1 MANVS
6 HTRGDI
12 ATHPDAQEMR
22 DRYARMLG
30 GRDVAL
36 VDGPVF
42 LLGLYCA
49 ASPWIVHYTTS
60 QPALVAHN
68 LIVGIAIGL
77 LALGF
82 TRAPERM
89 YGLSWAMCAMG
100 VWMIIAPWIVGSS
113 PDAGV
118 VWNNIVIGALALIL
132 GWSAPARRR
141 RAPRSPRARPQNRSG
156 EPTRRTDPETG
167 PGRTAK
173 AGRSASAERP
183 VACPAATV
191 AAGARHLPRTP

>member
-6 HTRGDI
+6 PTRGDMT
-12 ATHPDAQEMR
+12 THPDASEMR
-22 DRYARMLG
+22 DRYARVLG

-60 QPALVAHN
+60 QPALVTHN
-68 LIVGIAIGL
+68 LIMGIAIGL

-89 YGLSWAMCAMG
+89 YGLSWAMCALG
-100 VWMIIAPWIVGSS
+100 VWLIISPWVVGES

-118 VWNNIVIGALALIL
+118 VWNNIIIGALAVIL
-132 GWSAPARRR
+132 GLVCAGTA
-141 RAPRSPRARPQNRSG
+141 AKASPRP
-156 EPTRRTDPETG
+156 
-167 PGRTAK
+167 
-173 AGRSASAERP
+173 
-183 VACPAATV
+183 
-191 AAGARHLPRTP
+191 

>member
-12 ATHPDAQEMR
+12 TSHPDASEMR

-60 QPALVAHN
+60 QPALVTHN
-68 LIVGIAIGL
+68 LIMGIAIGL

-89 YGLSWAMCAMG
+89 YGLSWAMCALGM
-100 VWMIIAPWIVGSS
+100 WMIISPWIVGES

-118 VWNNIVIGALALIL
+118 VWNNIIIGALAVIL
-132 GWSAPARRR
+132 GLVCAGTA
-141 RAPRSPRARPQNRSG
+141 AKASPRP
-156 EPTRRTDPETG
+156 
-167 PGRTAK
+167 
-173 AGRSASAERP
+173 
-183 VACPAATV
+183 
-191 AAGARHLPRTP
+191 

>member
-12 ATHPDAQEMR
+12 TSHPDASEMR
-22 DRYARMLG
+22 ERYARVLG

-60 QPALVAHN
+60 QPPLVTHN
-68 LIVGIAIGL
+68 LIMGIAIGL

-89 YGLSWAMCAMG
+89 YGLSWAMCALG
-100 VWMIIAPWIVGSS
+100 VWMIISPWVVGDS

-118 VWNNIVIGALALIL
+118 VWNNVVIGALAVIL
-132 GWSAPARRR
+132 GLACTATAVKAS
-141 RAPRSPRARPQNRSG
+141 
-156 EPTRRTDPETG
+156 TRR
-167 PGRTAK
+167 
-173 AGRSASAERP
+173 
-183 VACPAATV
+183 
-191 AAGARHLPRTP
+191 

>member
-6 HTRGDI
+6 PTRGDI
-12 ATHPDAQEMR
+12 TSHPDASEMR
-22 DRYARMLG
+22 ARYARMLG

-49 ASPWIVHYTTS
+49 VSPWILHYTTS
-60 QPALVAHN
+60 QPALVPHN

-82 TRAPERM
+82 TQTPERM
-89 YGLSWAMCAMG
+89 YGLSWAFCAVG
-100 VWMIIAPWIVGSS
+100 LWMIVSAWIVGDS

-118 VWNNIVIGALALIL
+118 ILNNVIIGALAVIL
-132 GWSAPARRR
+132 GLMCTVTAAKSV
-141 RAPRSPRARPQNRSG
+141 PRA
-156 EPTRRTDPETG
+156 
-167 PGRTAK
+167 
-173 AGRSASAERP
+173 
-183 VACPAATV
+183 
-191 AAGARHLPRTP
+191 

>member
-6 HTRGDI
+6 PTRGDMS
-12 ATHPDAQEMR
+12 THPDVPEMQA
-22 DRYARMLG
+22 RYARMLG

-49 ASPWIVHYTTS
+49 VSPWILHYTAS
-60 QPALVAHN
+60 QPALMTHN

-82 TRAPERM
+82 TAAPARM
-89 YGLSWAMCAMG
+89 YGLSWAMCALG
-100 VWMIIAPWIVGSS
+100 IWMIIAPWVVGDS

-118 VWNNIVIGALALIL
+118 AVNNIIIGALALIL
-132 GWSAPARRR
+132 GLMCTATAAR
-141 RAPRSPRARPQNRSG
+141 STPQS
-156 EPTRRTDPETG
+156 
-167 PGRTAK
+167 
-173 AGRSASAERP
+173 
-183 VACPAATV
+183 
-191 AAGARHLPRTP
+191 

>member
-12 ATHPDAQEMR
+12 SSHPDVSEMR

-36 VDGPVF
+36 MDGPVF

-49 ASPWIVHYTTS
+49 ASPWIVHYSAT
-60 QPALVAHN
+60 QPALATHN
-68 LIVGIAIGL
+68 LIMGIAIGL

-100 VWMIIAPWIVGSS
+100 VWMIIAPWIVGTN
-113 PDAGV
+113 PDRGV
-118 VWNNIVIGALALIL
+118 IWNNVVIGALAVIL
-132 GWSAPARRR
+132 GLACAG
-141 RAPRSPRARPQNRSG
+141 AAF
-156 EPTRRTDPETG
+156 
-167 PGRTAK
+167 RTARK
-173 AGRSASAERP
+173 P
-183 VACPAATV
+183 LT
-191 AAGARHLPRTP
+191 

>member
-6 HTRGDI
+6 HPRGDI
-12 ATHPDAQEMR
+12 TSHPDASEMR
-22 DRYARMLG
+22 ARYARMLG

-49 ASPWIVHYTTS
+49 VSPWILHFTAN
-60 QPALVAHN
+60 QPALVPHN

-100 VWMIIAPWIVGSS
+100 VWMIISPWIVGDG

-118 VWNNIVIGALALIL
+118 VWNNIVIGALAVIL
-132 GWSAPARRR
+132 GAVCAVTAAKSV
-141 RAPRSPRARPQNRSG
+141 PRP
-156 EPTRRTDPETG
+156 
-167 PGRTAK
+167 
-173 AGRSASAERP
+173 
-183 VACPAATV
+183 
-191 AAGARHLPRTP
+191 

>member
-6 HTRGDI
+6 NTRGDI
-12 ATHPDAQEMR
+12 ASHPDVPEMR

-49 ASPWIVHYTTS
+49 TSPWILHYTTS
-60 QPALVAHN
+60 QPALVTHN
-68 LIVGIAIGL
+68 LIMGIAIGV

-82 TRAPERM
+82 TTTPTRM

-100 VWMIIAPWIVGSS
+100 TWMVISPWIVGES

-118 VWNNIVIGALALIL
+118 VLNNIIIGALAVVL
-132 GWSAPARRR
+132 GFLCAAASTKNT
-141 RAPRSPRARPQNRSG
+141 PQ
-156 EPTRRTDPETG
+156 
-167 PGRTAK
+167 A
-173 AGRSASAERP
+173 
-183 VACPAATV
+183 
-191 AAGARHLPRTP
+191 

>member
-6 HTRGDI
+6 HPRGDI
-12 ATHPDAQEMR
+12 TSHPDAPEMR
-22 DRYARMLG
+22 ERYARMLG

-49 ASPWIVHYTTS
+49 VSPWTVHYTTS
-60 QPALVAHN
+60 QPDLVPHN
-68 LIVGIAIGL
+68 LIMGIAIAL

-89 YGLSWAMCAMG
+89 YGLSWAMCALG
-100 VWMIIAPWIVGSS
+100 VWMIVSPWIVGDS

-118 VWNNIVIGALALIL
+118 IWNNVIVGALAVIL
-132 GWSAPARRR
+132 GLMCA
-141 RAPRSPRARPQNRSG
+141 G
-156 EPTRRTDPETG
+156 
-167 PGRTAK
+167 TAAK
-173 AGRSASAERP
+173 SVP
-183 VACPAATV
+183 KP
-191 AAGARHLPRTP
+191 

>member
-12 ATHPDAQEMR
+12 TSHPDAPEMR
-22 DRYARMLG
+22 ERYARMLG

-49 ASPWIVHYTTS
+49 VSPWILHYTAS
-60 QPALVAHN
+60 QPPLVTHN

-89 YGLSWAMCAMG
+89 YGLSWACCAIG
-100 VWMIIAPWIVGSS
+100 VWMIIAPWVVGDS

-118 VWNNIVIGALALIL
+118 IVNNIVIGALAVLL
-132 GWSAPARRR
+132 GLM
-141 RAPRSPRARPQNRSG
+141 
-156 EPTRRTDPETG
+156 
-167 PGRTAK
+167 
-173 AGRSASAERP
+173 
-183 VACPAATV
+183 C
-191 AAGARHLPRTP
+191 AGAAAKSTPRP